1 MFSHPWIHRFNRSF
15 QKSNENTTCELYTD
29 IVRLTKIYA
38 VNFLTEE
45 AVRKAGDKIHLVD
58 MDKMKLY
65 ENLSIGDETWLCI
78 SALEEEMDTKP
89 FFCVSKLST
98 QLLFRNCLRNFHLA
112 THNSTRF
119 GYCPTNKE
127 KVLHCIYH

>member
-1 MFSHPWIHRFNRSF
+1 MDRFNRSF
-15 QKSNENTTCELYTD
+15 QKSNENTTCVLYTD
-29 IVRLTKIYA
+29 IVRLTNIYV

-58 MDKMKLY
+58 MDKVTLY

-89 FFCVSKLST
+89 FLCVKAST
-98 QLLFRNCLRNFHLA
+98 RLLFRNFLRTFHLA
-112 THNSTRF
+112 TQF
-119 GYCPTNKE
+119 YKIW
-127 KVLHCIYH
+127 VLSNQQRQGLVLYLP